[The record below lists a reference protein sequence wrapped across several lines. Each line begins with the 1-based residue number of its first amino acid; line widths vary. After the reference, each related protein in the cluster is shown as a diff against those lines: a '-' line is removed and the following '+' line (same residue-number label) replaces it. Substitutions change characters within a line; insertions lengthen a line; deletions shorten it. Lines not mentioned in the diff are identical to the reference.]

1 MFILEHKPSRYS
13 FCPNYIK
20 QSGAEK
26 IFYNQQKDR
35 EILPWKRILNIC
47 IPDIPLSFGVVES
60 DPPGYPAVFDLP
72 LLLHLAQVGLQE
84 GHLLLVEDVQ
94 LSLLWLP

>member
-13 FCPNYIK
+13 FCSNYIK

-35 EILPWKRILNIC
+35 EILPWKRSLHLG
-47 IPDIPLSFGVVES
+47 IPGIPLSFGVVES
-60 DPPGYPAVFDLP
+60 DPPGVAGAGRHQDRQAGQQEEAESQHHPQTGV
-72 LLLHLAQVGLQE
+72 VVSLQA
-84 GHLLLVEDVQ
+84 
-94 LSLLWLP
+94 SL

>member
-1 MFILEHKPSRYS
+1 MVILEHKPSRYS

-35 EILPWKRILNIC
+35 EILPWKSILHFG
-47 IPDIPLSFGVVES
+47 IPGFPLSFGVVGQDTAE
-60 DPPGYPAVFDLP
+60 P
-72 LLLHLAQVGLQE
+72 HLQPSSTSTGLNIIVRLE
-84 GHLLLVEDVQ
+84 
-94 LSLLWLP
+94 